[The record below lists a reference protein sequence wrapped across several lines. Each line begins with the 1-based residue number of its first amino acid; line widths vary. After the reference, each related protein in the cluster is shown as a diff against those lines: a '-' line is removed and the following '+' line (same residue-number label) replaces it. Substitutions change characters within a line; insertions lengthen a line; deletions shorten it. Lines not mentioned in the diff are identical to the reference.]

1 MLDTIDAQLGLP
13 RVEPDGAFF
22 VLLEAAPGGDSLEMT
37 LDILEKTN
45 VITVPGVAFGQ
56 EASRFLRLSFA
67 ATEVDIVEGLRRL
80 ADYF

>member
-1 MLDTIDAQLGLP
+1 
-13 RVEPDGAFF
+13 
-22 VLLEAAPGGDSLEMT
+22 MT

-45 VITVPGVAFGQ
+45 VVTVPGVAFGQ